1 MQVNLKRKQVRSVLC
16 GAASVMVL
24 IGGYASKANAQF
36 TYANTT
42 TAAGLT
48 VGTFV
53 GGTAFTATPVTVGT
67 ATDGTITAAGSHSD
81 VYSNNQGS
89 YSGTGSADLS
99 YNFDPTGIVASVGLN
114 GTADAI
120 TGNGSAND
128 DVVTIPSGGVGT
140 DFMVS
145 TTGQYLVTATNTFGG
160 RASSQ
165 FGALFVTYT
174 VNDDTN
180 GSGFSLTNNQEDEN
194 PTPNSPGAIDEL
206 VTLTAGDRYTLAFG
220 ASLNPESAAD
230 SAPLSSSLTGSA
242 AMSITIVPEPAS
254 LSLLALAACSLGTRR
269 MRRHRRN

>member
-1 MQVNLKRKQVRSVLC
+1 MHINLNRQRVRSVLC
-16 GAASVMVL
+16 GTAGVMVL
-24 IGGYASKANAQF
+24 IGGYASRANAQF

-42 TAAGLT
+42 SAAGLT
-48 VGTFV
+48 VGTFI
-53 GGTAFTATPVTVGT
+53 GGTAFTATPVTAGT
-67 ATDGTITAAGSHSD
+67 ATDGTITAAGSHSGI
-81 VYSNNQGS
+81 YSNNQGS
-89 YSGTGSADLS
+89 YSGTGSSDLT

-120 TGNGSAND
+120 AGNGDAND
-128 DVVTIPSGGVGT
+128 DVTTVPSGGVGT

-180 GSGFSLTNNQEDEN
+180 GSGFSLTDNQEDEN
-194 PTPNSPGAIDEL
+194 PTPDSPGALDEV

-220 ASLNPESAAD
+220 ASLNPASAAD

-242 AMSITIVPEPAS
+242 AMSITVVPKPAS
-254 LSLLALAACSLGTRR
+254 LSLLGLTAISLGSRR
-269 MRRHRRN
+269 MRRRRGN